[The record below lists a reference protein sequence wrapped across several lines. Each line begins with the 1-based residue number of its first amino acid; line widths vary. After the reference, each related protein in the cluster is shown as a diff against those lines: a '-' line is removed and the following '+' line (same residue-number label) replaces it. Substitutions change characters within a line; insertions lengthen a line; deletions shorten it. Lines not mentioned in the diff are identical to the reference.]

1 MLDLP
6 GIRTFRLQPNR
17 VSCDGDGLFVGSVA
31 LLRAGATSPGAA
43 SWTVRPE
50 GELNEELSA
59 CYGLPIDVASK
70 SGGLASVARALD
82 QGNLALATVAALLLK
97 FPDPPVAEKALFSS
111 HDRLRL
117 AADLIWSGLLKGDW
131 DPHKHPRT
139 GASPNR
145 GWFAIVEE
153 KTKAP
158 KIGSPAS
165 REIEAARKLIAKAKE
180 KAEEEEGLAR
190 LGRAG
195 KIVALLLETLEEI
208 VPTPANPGEDQ
219 ALERQ
224 RIFGLARSF
233 FDSPKT
239 LEELQA
245 PSDDNFGY
253 DNHHMVNQNDAN
265 VAKKE
270 LVKFGQAAIDA
281 DSNLVSIPR
290 LKHWLVTAWYN
301 SKYPGD
307 PEGRLRRD
315 VISEKS
321 FDEQREIGL
330 EQLRAVGVL
339 K

>member
-17 VSCDGDGLFVGSVA
+17 VSCDRDGLFVGSVA
-31 LLRAGATSPGAA
+31 LLRAGAMSPATTF
-43 SWTVRPE
+43 WTVRPE
-50 GELNEELSA
+50 GELNAELSV
-59 CYGLPIDVASK
+59 CYGLPVDIASK
-70 SGGLASVARALD
+70 SGGLVSVARALN

-111 HDRLRL
+111 DDRLRL
-117 AADLIWSGLLKGDW
+117 AADLIWGGLLKGDW
-131 DPHKHPRT
+131 DPDKHPRT
-139 GASPNR
+139 GGPPNR
-145 GWFAIVEE
+145 GWFGIVDE
-153 KTKAP
+153 KTKVP
-158 KIGSPAS
+158 KLGSPAS
-165 REIEAARKLIAKAKE
+165 REIEATRTLIARTRE
-180 KAEEEEGLAR
+180 KKNFAYA
-190 LGRAG
+190 GRAG

-208 VPTPANPGEDQ
+208 MPTPANPGEDQ

-224 RIFGLARSF
+224 RIFGLARTF
-233 FDSPKT
+233 FDPPKT

-253 DNHHMVNQNDAN
+253 DNHHMVNQNKAN

-270 LVKFGQAAIDA
+270 LVKFGQAALDA
-281 DSNLVSIPR
+281 DSNLVRIPR

-301 SKYPGD
+301 EKDPDD
-307 PEGRLRRD
+307 PEERLRRD

-330 EQLRAVGVL
+330 KLLRDVGVL